1 MPPISRSPQHTYFF
15 FCAKVG
21 GNCSFLTHASVR
33 MPRMDPITKPV
44 PSPLPPDLPPPHR
57 PLKGLNCKREDVLQ
71 RTAVPLWTQGLPASL
86 SRRPPTVLRAVS
98 PLLLFHLCTS
108 FIVFCSTPQP
118 CGRKT
123 QSCQSSECF
132 PLVSGSLD

>member
-44 PSPLPPDLPPPHR
+44 PSPLPPDLPPPTPGLKLQPVAWVTLRGSIMSLGNRLQDHTSVPGFA
-57 PLKGLNCKREDVLQ
+57 PLQ
-71 RTAVPLWTQGLPASL
+71 HPLPNLAPAS
-86 SRRPPTVLRAVS
+86 R
-98 PLLLFHLCTS
+98 HLN
-108 FIVFCSTPQP
+108 F
-118 CGRKT
+118 
-123 QSCQSSECF
+123 
-132 PLVSGSLD
+132 